1 MRSSKDIRQEFISF
15 FEKRGHRFVRSAP
28 VVPNDDPTLL
38 FSNSGMAQFKDVFLG
53 TGIRDYSRAVN
64 SQKCIR
70 ASGKHNDLEDVG
82 YDNYHHTFFEML
94 GNWSFGDYFKKEA
107 IRWAWELMTDQWGLP
122 KEKMWATVFAGGDG
136 VEADEDAENLWKT
149 CTDIASEQ
157 VLRFDKN
164 DNFWEMGEVGP
175 CGPCSELHIDLGQ
188 GTCPLSD
195 KHECA
200 VNLEGCWRFV
210 ELWNLVFMQYQRF
223 ADGHLEELSA
233 QHVDTGMG
241 LERICRVL
249 QEVDSNYSTDLFVP
263 ILDKIS
269 EVTGQA
275 DSGEDTGV
283 AFRVIADHLRSLSF
297 AVADG
302 ALPSNEGRGYVL
314 RRMLR
319 RATRFGRVLNM
330 HEPFIYKLVPTLAE
344 VMGDAFPEINKQQ
357 KHVQNVIHAEETSF
371 GSTLDRGLEIFQK
384 MISSSETKS
393 SKIISGEDA
402 FKLYDTYGFPVDLTR
417 LMSNENGFE
426 VDEKGFEK
434 LMKEQQERAREAGKF
449 KTIPDKWSEI
459 SEGPDS
465 KFVGYDTFITESK
478 LRRFSQNESG
488 QWQFILDTTPFYAE
502 SGGQVG
508 DHGILQQNDN
518 TWNVVD
524 VQKMGD
530 SIIHICEAENKNLI
544 NIVPDNSK
552 ITASVDE
559 KSRLS
564 TTNNHTAA
572 HLMHEAL
579 RQVLGEHVTQAG
591 SLVNP
596 EILRFDFTHFEKVS
610 DTQLEEIE
618 NIVNLVIRQNIN
630 TDIYETPFDEAI
642 SSGIIA
648 LFGEKYGDVVRVVK
662 ISDFSEEL
670 CGGCHVKATGQI
682 GQFRIVSEEGIA
694 AGIRRVVAVTGK
706 QAELMAQEQGR
717 VARALRQLLNVPEA
731 QIPEMAEKLAEEKR
745 QLEKEVQSL
754 RSKAALAGISELV
767 AQAEEVEG
775 VYVLAREIEA
785 DSADTLRNIGH
796 SVREQISSGIA
807 WLATTMDEKSTLLCV
822 VSDDLIQ
829 RGIKAGDMV
838 NEVAK
843 LADGRGGGKPNMAQ
857 AGIKAPE
864 KLSSALAAATEIVRE
879 KLAN

>member
-1 MRSSKDIRQEFISF
+1 MKNSKQIRQEFISF

-107 IRWAWELMTDQWGLP
+107 IEWAWELMTEQWGLP

-263 ILDKIS
+263 IMDKIS

-275 DSGEDTGV
+275 DSGEDAGV

-357 KHVQNVIHAEETSF
+357 KHVQNVIQAEETSF

-417 LMSNENGFE
+417 LMSNEHGFE

-530 SIIHICEAENKNLI
+530 SIIHICEAENKNLK
-544 NIVPDNSK
+544 NIVPDNST

-775 VYVLAREIEA
+775 VSVLAKEIEA

-807 WLATTMDEKSTLLCV
+807 WLAATMDEKSTLLCV

-864 KLSSALAAATEIVRE
+864 KLPSALAAATEIVRE